1 MSATVTLDFGQK
13 QKVEAPLWTKGMQY
27 KDRVAE
33 IGEHFTWYYDY
44 RGFSVKVHVPVSL
57 FPSWDERDRDQ
68 DFWFDA
74 KYSAQDRFIEIF
86 GGYGPERNDVYS
98 SPSESARDNFP
109 PGLGTILHYKVNEIT
124 TKEVAE

>member
-13 QKVEAPLWTKGMQY
+13 KTVEAPLWAKGIRY

-33 IGEHFTWYYDY
+33 IGEHWSWAFDY
-44 RGFSVKVHVPVSL
+44 RGFPVRVHVPLSL
-57 FPSWDERDRDQ
+57 GSDDVAEDEWLIWADARKAADERYQ
-68 DFWFDA
+68 
-74 KYSAQDRFIEIF
+74 EIF
-86 GGYGPERNDVYS
+86 SCYPDRNDMYS
-98 SPSESARDNFP
+98 SPSENAEMDSLP